1 MRILFVTSALNKE
14 FGGPPVAV
22 VGAAKSLSLLGHNVE
37 IYVAGQDSQNAMRNI
52 NLFDVL
58 EASGV
63 DFYIA
68 KSRKT
73 GVYGGVGSI
82 PDWTELYRRVLSS
95 EVVSAHGVY
104 SYQNI
109 ILSIMTFFARRPYT
123 VMPHGTLTNYQR
135 GQHKLRKKFFGGI
148 FEYLYL
154 RRSVGL
160 LVASDVE
167 KQQLPP
173 RLKPKAMVVGLG
185 IDLPLNQVIEA
196 KPDADPYVFL
206 HMGRIAEKKKIET
219 AIRAFAK
226 LVKTSN
232 RSFKFLICGKCD
244 DNYLIKLKELIEFE
258 NVSNYVEFRG
268 WVDSSAK
275 ELAFTQSDCFVLASD
290 DENFA
295 IAVAEAMSHGLPCIV
310 SRGVALSKVV
320 SEFQAG
326 IVIEK
331 NDSDSLACAMNN
343 QSNTDRQISRNNAL
357 SAAETLMWNYVAQNW
372 ENEFEKIVHAQSSS

>member
-22 VGAAKSLSLLGHNVE
+22 VGAAKSLSLLGHDVQM
-37 IYVAGQDSQNAMRNI
+37 YVAGQDPQNAMQNRN
-52 NLFDVL
+52 LYDML
-58 EASGV
+58 QASGV
-63 DFYIA
+63 DIYIA

-82 PDWTELYRRVLSS
+82 HDWSELYRRLLSN
-95 EVVSAHGVY
+95 EAISAHGVY
-104 SYQNI
+104 TFQNI
-109 ILSIMTFFARRPYT
+109 LLSVMTLFARTPFT

-135 GQHKLRKKFFGGI
+135 RQHKLRKKLFGGI
-148 FEYLYL
+148 FDYLYL

-160 LVASDVE
+160 FLASEVE

-173 RLKPKAMVVGLG
+173 RFKPKAMVVGLG
-185 IDLPLNQVIEA
+185 IDLPLNQVSEVKA
-196 KPDADPYVFL
+196 DANPYVFL

-226 LVKTSN
+226 LVKTNN

-244 DNYLIKLKELIEFE
+244 ENYLVKLKDLIESE
-258 NVSNYVEFRG
+258 NISNQVEFRG

-275 ELAFTQSDCFVLASD
+275 ELAFTESDCFVLASD

-295 IAVAEAMSHGLPCIV
+295 IAVGEAMSHGLPCIV

-326 IVIEK
+326 VVIEK
-331 NDSDSLACAMNN
+331 NDSDSLAYAMDI
-343 QSNTDRQISRNNAL
+343 QSNADRQISRNNAL
-357 SAAETLMWNYVAQNW
+357 GAAETLMWSCVAQNW
-372 ENEFEKIVHAQSSS
+372 ENEFEKVVYAQLPS

>member
-1 MRILFVTSALNKE
+1 VD
-14 FGGPPVAV
+14 
-22 VGAAKSLSLLGHNVE
+22 
-37 IYVAGQDSQNAMRNI
+37 IYT
-52 NLFDVL
+52 
-58 EASGV
+58 
-63 DFYIA
+63 A

-82 PDWTELYRRVLSS
+82 PDWAELYRRLLSS

-104 SYQNI
+104 SFQNV
-109 ILSIMTFFARRPYT
+109 ILSVMTFFVRIPFA
-123 VMPHGTLTNYQR
+123 VMPHGTLTVYQR

-148 FEYLYL
+148 FNYLYL
-154 RRSVGL
+154 RRSVRL
-160 LVASDVE
+160 FVASDVE
-167 KQQLPP
+167 KQQLPL

-185 IDLPLNQVIEA
+185 IDLPLNQIFEA
-196 KPDADPYVFL
+196 KPDVNPYVFL

-219 AIRAFAK
+219 AIRGFAK

-244 DNYLIKLKELIEFE
+244 ENYLIKLKELIEFE

-275 ELAFTQSDCFVLASD
+275 ELAFAQSDCFVLASD

-326 IVIEK
+326 VVIEK
-331 NDSDSLACAMNN
+331 NDSDSLACAMDI

-357 SAAETLMWNYVAQNW
+357 GAAETLMWIHVAQNW
-372 ENEFEKIVHAQSSS
+372 ETELKKIVHAQSPS